1 MSRLLLLLLL
11 LLLLPVQ
18 ARAATRDVYDRVRD
32 GYADNNGV
40 RIHYAT
46 LGRTGPLIVMIHG
59 FPDFWY
65 TWRDQMAA
73 LSRHYQV
80 VAMDQR
86 GYNLSDK
93 PQGVKSYDILL
104 LASDVAAVIH
114 DVGRDKAVVVGHD
127 WGGEVA
133 WVFAAIYPDM
143 VERLVVLNAPHPR
156 GLFRELREDPAQQ
169 AASAYAR
176 VFQQDGSERSLSP
189 EGLAAWVRD
198 PAARERYIEAFRRS
212 DFTAMLDYYRQNYP
226 RAPYTDLPLPIVKAP
241 VLIVY
246 GLADNYLLPAT
257 LNGTW
262 QWLEQSLTL
271 VTVPGVGHFVQQDAS
286 AVVTRAIKTWLAD
299 DRPPR

>member
-1 MSRLLLLLLL
+1 MSRILLLL

-114 DVGRDKAVVVGHD
+114 DVGRDKAVVV
-127 WGGEVA
+127 
-133 WVFAAIYPDM
+133 
-143 VERLVVLNAPHPR
+143 
-156 GLFRELREDPAQQ
+156 
-169 AASAYAR
+169 
-176 VFQQDGSERSLSP
+176 
-189 EGLAAWVRD
+189 
-198 PAARERYIEAFRRS
+198 
-212 DFTAMLDYYRQNYP
+212 
-226 RAPYTDLPLPIVKAP
+226 
-241 VLIVY
+241 
-246 GLADNYLLPAT
+246 
-257 LNGTW
+257 
-262 QWLEQSLTL
+262 
-271 VTVPGVGHFVQQDAS
+271 
-286 AVVTRAIKTWLAD
+286 VTRAIKTWLAD
-299 DRPPR
+299 DPPPR